1 MHVVIFE
8 VEPTEGGRATYLKIA
23 RQLRAELETIDGFIS
38 IERFESLVTPGKV
51 LSLSTWRD
59 EASITRWRERMA
71 HQAAQERGRSELFKR
86 YRIRVAEVARDYDL
100 ETSPWRE
107 PNKAPAE

>member
-8 VEPTEGGRATYLKIA
+8 VEPTDEGKAEYLEIA
-23 RQLRAELETIDGFIS
+23 GALRKELETIDGFIS

-59 EASITRWRERMA
+59 EAAIQTWRERMA
-71 HQAAQERGRSELFKR
+71 HRNAQNKGRDELFER
-86 YRIRVAEVARDYDL
+86 YRIRVAEVVRDYDM
-100 ETSPWRE
+100 ETSPWR
-107 PNKAPAE
+107 

>member
-8 VEPTEGGRATYLKIA
+8 VEPTDAGRDEYLSIAGG
-23 RQLRAELETIDGFIS
+23 LRAELEKIDGFIS

-59 EASITRWRERMA
+59 EAAIKAWRSQTNHR
-71 HQAAQERGRSELFKR
+71 AAQDRGREELFAG
-86 YRIRVAEVARDYDL
+86 YRIRIAQVSRDYDM
-100 ETSPWRE
+100 TRAE
-107 PNKAPAE
+107 PFGGSK

>member
-8 VEPTEGGRATYLKIA
+8 VEPTEEGRETYLEIA
-23 RQLRAELETIDGFIS
+23 GQLRAELETIDGFVS

-59 EASITRWRERMA
+59 EASIQRWREREA
-71 HQAAQERGRSELFKR
+71 HRAAQDRGREELFKR
-86 YRIRVAEVARDYDL
+86 YRIRVADVVRDYDL
-100 ETSPWRE
+100 KTSPWRDE
-107 PNKAPAE
+107 GTTR

>member
-8 VEPTEGGRATYLKIA
+8 VEPTEEGRATYLEIA
-23 RQLRAELETIDGFIS
+23 GQLRAELETIDGFIS

-59 EASITRWRERMA
+59 EASIQRWRDRETHR
-71 HQAAQERGRSELFKR
+71 AAQDRGRDELFKR
-86 YRIRVAEVARDYDL
+86 YRIRVADVVRDYEL
-100 ETSPWRE
+100 ETSPWRG
-107 PNKAPAE
+107 